1 MAITKVSNS
10 AASSNPDISVATV
23 TQGGAVFQEIV
34 SGIANQPH
42 DEIALSYTGTNLT
55 GVVYKLAGVTVA
67 TLTLGYTGDNLT
79 SVVRS

>member
-1 MAITKVSNS
+1 MATTKVSNS

-23 TQGGAVFQEIV
+23 TQGGAVFQEVV

-42 DEIALSYTGTNLT
+42 DEIQLGYTSGTLT
-55 GVVYKLAGVTVA
+55 SVVYKLAGVTVA
-67 TLTLGYTGDNLT
+67 TLTLGYTGGNLT

>member
-23 TQGGAVFQEIV
+23 TQAGAVYQEMV
-34 SGIANQPH
+34 QGIANQPH
-42 DEIALSYTGTNLT
+42 DEVALSYTGSNLT
-55 GVVYKLAGVTVA
+55 GVTYKLAGVTVA
-67 TLTLGYTGDNLT
+67 TLTLGYTGTQLT